1 MTDTVLSSVEDA
13 GISRQALHRA
23 SGGGLSLALALGFFD
38 ESEDSEE
45 IPGATYT
52 VAGFVANNNTSAC
65 LELNWQGLLTEYNLD
80 YFKASELSAGEGQFR
95 QYRDNPNCPQWTPF
109 TKREKSK
116 FDEIKIAFT
125 SLIEQ
130 YSGHMNATGAVVV
143 LPDYERILRDYQP
156 AAQVLS
162 AHPYYLAAE
171 TVMMEAGLLITLENH
186 RYNRP
191 DRQLDLRPVFDSH
204 EEHSGRFKAIFD
216 DFRRNNP
223 LASRHLLP
231 PHYEDDKKYL
241 SLQVADNIAFEIRKY
256 VISTLGKGMP
266 VRKSLERIKKAFVRV
281 YRLDYYALKLIV
293 DANIADPNGPSVLQP
308 LSYTLEDIMQLY
320 LH

>member
-13 GISRQALHRA
+13 SISRQALHRA
-23 SGGGLSLALALGFFD
+23 SGGELSLALALGFFD
-38 ESEDSEE
+38 ESMDSEE
-45 IPGATYT
+45 IEGATYT

-65 LELNWQGLLTEYNLD
+65 LELNWRELLIKYNLD

-95 QYRDNPNCPQWTPF
+95 KYRDNPDCPRWTPF
-109 TKREKSK
+109 SKREKDK
-116 FDEIKIAFT
+116 FNEIKIAFT
-125 SLIEQ
+125 DVIEGFSP
-130 YSGHMNATGAVVV
+130 YINAVGAVVV
-143 LPDYERILRDYQP
+143 LPDYERILLDYQP

-171 TVMMEAGLLITLENH
+171 TVMMEAGLIVTLENH
-186 RYNRP
+186 RNRS
-191 DRQLDLRPVFDSH
+191 DRQLDLRPIFDSH
-204 EEHSGRFKAIFD
+204 EDHSGKFKGIFD
-216 DFRRNNP
+216 NFRRNNP

-231 PHYEDDKKYL
+231 PHYEDDKQYL

-293 DANIADPNGPSVLQP
+293 DANITDPNGPSVLQP
-308 LSYTLEDIMQLY
+308 LSYTLEDIMQPY